1 MSNVNQII
9 NRLKLLLILSL
20 MNKINQNRLN
30 KSIKSNEYD
39 KTDKYDQEKNNP
51 VINNRNLCP
60 SVKILE
66 NLCYREGKN
75 K

>member
-1 MSNVNQII
+1 
-9 NRLKLLLILSL
+9 